1 MEDEDHMEDLQ
12 EVKTSLAEF
21 LLVLL
26 ASPKHGVLFHDP
38 ELGCEKSAN
47 PLITEVPVPYMF
59 LFNLRLIVSPQHLVL
74 NCNIPETQPMIPVHH
89 MVAHAL
95 TVRSVI
101 LGYYIFKL
109 FSCEVQIFQRVNS
122 SRVADPCSFIWICI
136 EFSLLIWILKSSKF
150 YRY

>member
-59 LFNLRLIVSPQHLVL
+59 QVVFLLYRKKCAKIAKKTWVKAIVAGPK
-74 NCNIPETQPMIPVHH
+74 NVH
-89 MVAHAL
+89 M
-95 TVRSVI
+95 
-101 LGYYIFKL
+101 
-109 FSCEVQIFQRVNS
+109 
-122 SRVADPCSFIWICI
+122 DPDP
-136 EFSLLIWILKSSKF
+136 
-150 YRY
+150 RR